1 MNRPCQAD
9 VRICVDL
16 VQEGVLSARE
26 ALMKVN
32 ATSMLSFTQDFLD
45 TGLGMLQLNAWWSH
59 R

>member
-32 ATSMLSFTQDFLD
+32 AASMLSFTQDFLD
-45 TGLGMLQLNAWWSH
+45 TGLGM
-59 R
+59 